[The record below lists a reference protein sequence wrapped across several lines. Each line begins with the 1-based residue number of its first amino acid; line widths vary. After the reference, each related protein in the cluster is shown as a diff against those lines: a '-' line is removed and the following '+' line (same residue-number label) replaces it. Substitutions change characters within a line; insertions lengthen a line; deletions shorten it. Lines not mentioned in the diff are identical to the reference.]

1 MTYDEIVIEVSK
13 RLGLSKDLVNK
24 IYKAYWKSVKE
35 HITSMPLKKD
45 LSDEEFME
53 LQPNVNI
60 PSLGKFC
67 VTLDRYKAMNKAFRN
82 KTKIKEEQDVT
93 CNKD

>member
-1 MTYDEIVIEVSK
+1 MK
-13 RLGLSKDLVNK
+13 
-24 IYKAYWKSVKE
+24 
-35 HITSMPLKKD
+35 
-45 LSDEEFME
+45 

-67 VTLDRYKAMNKAFRN
+67 VTFDRYKTMTKAFRN
-82 KTKIKEEQDVT
+82 KTKIKEKQDVT